1 MPCSIHP
8 HGGPS
13 RTLCSSLRV
22 GGCGAQP
29 REENWRFRRRFE
41 PFFKQF
47 RTFRTPI
54 RKLSTRRVEWEGQA
68 RSACYTT
75 APKKKR
81 LITRAPTLNT
91 PRTRSLVT
99 SQSVPAGA
107 RAASI
112 AVTQCPNEPPPRKR
126 QWRGKAA
133 ARGRR
138 LEGKRIEDCARASS
152 SRASSSRASTAAPP
166 CAAVAGGGD
175 VEGGVG
181 VRQDLE
187 QEELVVP
194 PVAGAQGVGRE
205 HKLTPSE
212 PSTALSLGRHHA
224 RRVSWP
230 TRNGMQHRRAC
241 CRSMA
246 RHGSRLA
253 CHGCARSRAH

>member
-1 MPCSIHP
+1 MLYNCAKKEETHHTSAYLEHTTHTQPGHITVRARGRE
-8 HGGPS
+8 GG
-13 RTLCSSLRV
+13 
-22 GGCGAQP
+22 Q
-29 REENWRFRRRFE
+29 
-41 PFFKQF
+41 Q
-47 RTFRTPI
+47 
-54 RKLSTRRVEWEGQA
+54 
-68 RSACYTT
+68 
-75 APKKKR
+75 
-81 LITRAPTLNT
+81 
-91 PRTRSLVT
+91 
-99 SQSVPAGA
+99 
-107 RAASI
+107 

-152 SRASSSRASTAAPP
+152 STASSSRASTAAPP

-194 PVAGAQGVGRE
+194 PVAGAQSVGRE

-253 CHGCARSRAH
+253 CHGCARSKGALSGPLLRS